1 MTTQFVAAMISF
13 VGIAGLIGVFL
24 FVLFRTGE
32 RVPYEDVQPQAYT
45 IRTRFF
51 VLLLIG
57 FVLVPALTLRSM
69 PYSADSAAPGTTVVD
84 VTAHQWY
91 WTLSQEEVPVNR
103 PVVFR
108 VGSEDVNHGFG
119 IYTEGNRLL
128 AQVQAMPGYVNEL
141 AYQFDSV
148 GRYKIMCLEYCGL
161 AHHGMVAVVSV
172 VDAMDPKEAL

>member
-1 MTTQFVAAMISF
+1 MTTQFVAAIISF
-13 VGIAGLIGVFL
+13 AGIAALIGVFL
-24 FVLFRTGE
+24 FVLLRTSD
-32 RVPYEDVQPQAYT
+32 RIPYEAVQPQAYA
-45 IRTRFF
+45 IRKRFF
-51 VLLLIG
+51 ILLLIG

-69 PYSADSAAPGTTVVD
+69 PYSADAAAPGTTVVD

-91 WTLSQEEVPVNR
+91 WTLSREEVPVNQ

-161 AHHGMVAVVSV
+161 AHHGMLGVFTVVGGM
-172 VDAMDPKEAL
+172 DAEETL